1 MTLDEIIQDA
11 YRPALGLIGVAD
23 TPQARVMML
32 AIGLQ
37 ESRFTHRRQ
46 MGNGPATGFWQF
58 ERGGGVKGV
67 LQHAASKAKAAALCK
82 ARGIDSE
89 PMAAWAALET
99 DDVLAAGFARL
110 LLLTDPRALPEIN
123 EREDAYLYYIR
134 NWRPGRPH
142 PESWPKNYAKA
153 IDAVCR
159 PGSEEGQAG

>member
-11 YRPALGLIGVAD
+11 YRPALEIIGVTD
-23 TPQARVMML
+23 TPQARVMIL

-67 LQHAASKAKAAALCK
+67 LQHPASKAKAAALCK
-82 ARGIDSE
+82 ARGVDAE

-110 LLLTDPRALPEIN
+110 LLLTDPRALPDVSN
-123 EREDAYLYYIR
+123 SVGAWDCYVR

-142 PESWPKNYAKA
+142 IETWTKCHQQARE
-153 IDAVCR
+153 AVL
-159 PGSEEGQAG
+159 

>member
-1 MTLDEIIQDA
+1 MTLDDIITKA
-11 YRPALGLIGVAD
+11 YLPALDIIGVKD
-23 TPQARVMML
+23 SDEARVMML
-32 AIGLQ
+32 AVGLQ
-37 ESRFTHRRQ
+37 ESRFEHRRQ
-46 MGNGPATGFWQF
+46 MNNGPAMGFWQF
-58 ERGGGVKGV
+58 ERGGGVRGV
-67 LQHAASKAKAAALCK
+67 LRHATSKAKAAKLCQ
-82 ARGIDSE
+82 ARNTMDME
-89 PMAAWAALET
+89 MQAWQGLQY